1 MSFKLFGANLIL
13 ARKPSEPPKATP
25 LQLPP
30 EIVGQIVAYVLQSE
44 DEWITL
50 YRTTPR
56 WRQPKFEAEIE
67 GYILRQR
74 RLESVRLASV
84 SATFLAEVL
93 FNLKQSIREQDVLIA
108 GMRDMERKDQRV
120 IQFLVLECA
129 MLADV
134 SQRLTGIRDG
144 ESTSSIRQTAW
155 RIKLSDVVKRIR
167 RSPTKPCKVIT
178 MNQDTGRQAGE
189 TTTIWLGAKV
199 L

>member
-13 ARKPSEPPKATP
+13 ARKPPEPPKATP

-167 RSPTKPCKVIT
+167 RSPTKSCKVIT
-178 MNQDTGRQAGE
+178 MSQDTGRQIG
-189 TTTIWLGAKV
+189 KPR
-199 L
+199 